1 MADDKNSESVDRR
14 EFLAGATG
22 LLAALSA
29 APADAGGHTA
39 AELPD
44 TAPVVVPGVEAL
56 PAPDGGKT
64 TVLVTGSNRGLG
76 LEFVRIYAGRGWQ
89 VVATCRRPDAAE
101 ELNALASSQPG
112 IFVEA
117 LDVTDHAAID
127 ALSARYRNWPIDVL
141 INNAGI
147 GGGSENQLFGRLNY
161 PVFDEVMAVNA
172 IGPIKMA
179 EAFMSQVRASET
191 KKIITVSSS
200 QGSIAS
206 VRSPM
211 LYWYRASKSAVNMLM
226 TNLAAQTKRRGVIV
240 GLVTPGATATDF
252 IGPRFR
258 KAIPNIRQP
267 ADATA
272 DMVRNIDRYTID
284 TSGTFWNYDGDIIP
298 W

>member
-1 MADDKNSESVDRR
+1 MAADKNDESVDRR

-22 LLAALSA
+22 LLAALSTTSA
-29 APADAGGHTA
+29 GGGGHTTG
-39 AELPD
+39 ELPD
-44 TAPVVVPGVEAL
+44 TAPAVEAVEAL
-56 PAPDGGKT
+56 PAPEPAKI

-76 LEFVRIYAGRGWQ
+76 LEFVRIYAARGWR
-89 VVATCRRPDAAE
+89 VIATCRRPEAADA
-101 ELNALASSQPG
+101 LNAIAAG
-112 IFVEA
+112 NTDVIVEA

-127 ALSARYRNWPIDVL
+127 ILAARYRDWPIDIL

-147 GGGSENQLFGRLNY
+147 GGGSQNQLFGRLDY
-161 PVFDEVMAVNA
+161 PVFDDVMAVNA

-179 EAFMSQVRASET
+179 EAFMTQVRASEM

-206 VRSPM
+206 VTRPM

-272 DMVRNIDRYTID
+272 DMVRNIDRYTIE